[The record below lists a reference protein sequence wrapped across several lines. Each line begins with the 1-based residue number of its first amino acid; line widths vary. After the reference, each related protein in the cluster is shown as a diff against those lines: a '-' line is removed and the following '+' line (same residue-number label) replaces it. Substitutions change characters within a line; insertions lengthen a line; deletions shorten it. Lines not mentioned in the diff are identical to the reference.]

1 MTPVVV
7 VPRAELRESDT
18 AAVGQQEEAGPLV
31 GRSHVRSANE
41 DGSADVAVSLEL
53 GEDGG
58 KSSPCTADVLP
69 EEKRGLALVGNAD
82 LLEEEAAA
90 LTVEPGL
97 LSGDREV
104 LARCA
109 ASDAI
114 HDATPR
120 AAIEGGEVVPDRSL
134 TQGLLLHPGH
144 EAGRGEGFPL
154 DVHHTSTRS
163 SGCEVNSEVEPSATA
178 ADRKNVEGT

>member
-7 VPRAELRESDT
+7 VPRAELRKPDT

-31 GRSHVRSANE
+31 GRSHVRSAKLD
-41 DGSADVAVSLEL
+41 DGADVAVALEL

-58 KSSPCTADVLP
+58 KSASCSADVLP
-69 EEKRGLALVGNAD
+69 EEERGFALVGDAD

-90 LTVEPGL
+90 LAVEADA
-97 LSGDREV
+97 LSGNGKV
-104 LARCA
+104 LTRCA

-120 AAIEGGEVVPDRSL
+120 ASIEGGEVVPDRSL
-134 TQGLLLHPGH
+134 RQGLLRHPGH

-154 DVHHTSTRS
+154 DVHHTAGGST
-163 SGCEVNSEVEPSATA
+163 GCEVEPEVEPSATA
-178 ADRKNVEGT
+178 TD

>member
-1 MTPVVV
+1 MV

-18 AAVGQQEEAGPLV
+18 AAVGQQEIPGPLM

-41 DGSADVAVSLEL
+41 DGSADVAVAFEL

-69 EEKRGLALVGNAD
+69 EEERGFALVGNAD
-82 LLEEEAAA
+82 LLEEEPAPFS
-90 LTVEPGL
+90 VEPGL
-97 LSGDREV
+97 LSGDGEV
-104 LARCA
+104 LTRRA

-114 HDATPR
+114 HDTTPR
-120 AAIEGGEVVPDRSL
+120 ASIEGGEVVPDRSL
-134 TQGLLLHPGH
+134 TQGLLRHPGH

-154 DVHHTSTRS
+154 DVHHTAGGST
-163 SGCEVNSEVEPSATA
+163 GCEVEPEVEPSATT
-178 ADRKNVEGT
+178 ADGDGVKGT